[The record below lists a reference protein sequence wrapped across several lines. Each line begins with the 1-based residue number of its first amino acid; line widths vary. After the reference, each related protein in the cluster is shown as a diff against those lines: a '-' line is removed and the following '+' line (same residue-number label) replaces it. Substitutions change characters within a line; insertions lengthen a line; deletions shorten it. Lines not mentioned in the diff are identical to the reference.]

1 MTIKE
6 IREEICDHYCKYPEL
21 IEDGKIL
28 YSICDKCPLVD
39 LEVDDERYL
48 EQSN

>member
-1 MTIKE
+1 MTIEE

-28 YSICDKCPLVD
+28 DSICDKCPLD
-39 LEVDDERYL
+39 NFMEDEHERYL
-48 EQSN
+48 E